1 MQILVSDTSVLI
13 DLERAGFET
22 VVFSTGHTLV
32 VPDLLYRDELADYD
46 GQAWLQRGLQVVPL
60 DEAEVSAAQ
69 GAFQGQKAASLNDC
83 FSFSIAQS
91 RGCILLTG
99 DAALRRLAE
108 ARGVEC
114 HGILWIADVMADAG
128 VDRELIERGLT
139 TLLAHPRCRLPRE
152 ATLALI
158 ARLRP

>member
-1 MQILVSDTSVLI
+1 MKILVSDTSVLI

-22 VVFSTGHTLV
+22 MVFNAGHTLV

-60 DEAEVSAAQ
+60 DQAEVSAAQ
-69 GAFQGQKAASLNDC
+69 GAFQGQNAASLNDC

-114 HGILWIADVMADAG
+114 HGILWVADLMANAG
-128 VDRELIERGLT
+128 VDRELLARGLE
-139 TLLAHPRCRLPRE
+139 TLLAHAKCRLPRE
-152 ATLALI
+152 VTLAQI